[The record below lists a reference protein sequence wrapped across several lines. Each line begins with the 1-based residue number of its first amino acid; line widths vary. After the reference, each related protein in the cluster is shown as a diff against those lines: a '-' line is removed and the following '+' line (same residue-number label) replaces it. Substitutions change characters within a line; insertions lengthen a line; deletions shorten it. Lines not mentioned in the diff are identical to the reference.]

1 MTLINNALS
10 GAQAAQVALNTAS
23 QNIANVMTPGYT
35 RQGALLATVG
45 PLGAGRT
52 AAGGGVAVPT
62 LLRFSDSY
70 KSQQM
75 WLAASELGSRSAATT
90 YYPQLEQVFGDAS
103 ANVDAGLDNF
113 FAALNAA
120 STDPSSSP
128 LRQQVITAADALAQ
142 RFNSVNQVLVNQRQ
156 SLAVQRDA
164 TLTQINGLGRDI
176 AELNRQIAS
185 AAALGA
191 NTSNLTDARNTKID
205 ALANLVGVQ
214 VVEQP
219 DGTASVSLKNGVPL
233 VAGSLAA
240 TVTSQSAADGSHTLK
255 VVFAKETFNFP
266 GTSLG
271 GQLGGMEDYESN
283 VLSPL
288 RVELADLATGVADAV
303 NNQLALGY
311 KPDGSGG
318 TALFQVDATSGGLLR
333 VVGGVTGA
341 DLAFSS
347 DAANPGNS
355 DNLLTLVGL
364 IDQPVTV
371 GGLGSVRLGDVHVQM
386 LGRLSMQS
394 QQNTAALGTAQ
405 TVRDHA
411 EESWKATSGVN
422 QDEEAMNLV
431 QYQQMYQANMK
442 VIAVAGE
449 LFDATLA
456 AF

>member
-90 YYPQLEQVFGDAS
+90 YYPQLEQVFGDAN

-191 NTSNLTDARNTKID
+191 NTSSLTDARNTKID

-219 DGTASVSLKNGVPL
+219 DGTASVSLKMGFL
-233 VAGSLAA
+233 WW
-240 TVTSQSAADGSHTLK
+240 
-255 VVFAKETFNFP
+255 
-266 GTSLG
+266 
-271 GQLGGMEDYESN
+271 
-283 VLSPL
+283 
-288 RVELADLATGVADAV
+288 
-303 NNQLALGY
+303 
-311 KPDGSGG
+311 
-318 TALFQVDATSGGLLR
+318 
-333 VVGGVTGA
+333 
-341 DLAFSS
+341 
-347 DAANPGNS
+347 
-355 DNLLTLVGL
+355 
-364 IDQPVTV
+364 PVRW
-371 GGLGSVRLGDVHVQM
+371 LQR
-386 LGRLSMQS
+386 
-394 QQNTAALGTAQ
+394 
-405 TVRDHA
+405 
-411 EESWKATSGVN
+411 
-422 QDEEAMNLV
+422 
-431 QYQQMYQANMK
+431 
-442 VIAVAGE
+442 
-449 LFDATLA
+449 
-456 AF
+456 

>member
-1 MTLINNALS
+1 
-10 GAQAAQVALNTAS
+10 
-23 QNIANVMTPGYT
+23 
-35 RQGALLATVG
+35 
-45 PLGAGRT
+45 
-52 AAGGGVAVPT
+52 
-62 LLRFSDSY
+62 
-70 KSQQM
+70 
-75 WLAASELGSRSAATT
+75 
-90 YYPQLEQVFGDAS
+90 
-103 ANVDAGLDNF
+103 
-113 FAALNAA
+113 
-120 STDPSSSP
+120 
-128 LRQQVITAADALAQ
+128 
-142 RFNSVNQVLVNQRQ
+142 
-156 SLAVQRDA
+156 
-164 TLTQINGLGRDI
+164 
-176 AELNRQIAS
+176 
-185 AAALGA
+185 
-191 NTSNLTDARNTKID
+191 
-205 ALANLVGVQ
+205 
-214 VVEQP
+214 
-219 DGTASVSLKNGVPL
+219 
-233 VAGSLAA
+233 
-240 TVTSQSAADGSHTLK
+240 
-255 VVFAKETFNFP
+255 
-266 GTSLG
+266 
-271 GQLGGMEDYESN
+271 MEDYEST

-394 QQNTAALGTAQ
+394 QQNTVALGTAQ

-411 EESWKATSGVN
+411 EESWKTTSGVN